1 MNNAPSRPK
10 LSIGD
15 VYLMD
20 FGGKGRGS
28 EQYGLRP
35 GVVFQNNIGNANSPN
50 IIALPITS
58 SVKKMHLPTHVFL
71 PAADTCLLKDSS
83 VICENPE
90 CMSKERIGRYL
101 GKLSPEYMKRIAKAS
116 ILATSAIA
124 FLDKETLLQAWEHAV
139 HMNSTA

>member
-1 MNNAPSRPK
+1 MNNIPDRPRMA
-10 LSIGD
+10 IGD

-35 GVVFQNNIGNANSPN
+35 GVVFQNNLGNANSPN

-71 PAADTCLLKDSS
+71 PAADTCLLQDSS
-83 VICENPE
+83 VVCENPE
-90 CMSKERIGRYL
+90 CMSKERIGRYI
-101 GKLSPEYMKRIAKAS
+101 GTLSDHYMKKIAEAS

-124 FLDKETLLQAWEHAV
+124 FLDKETLLHAWERAV
-139 HMNSTA
+139 RLNTVA